1 MLYFNCD
8 YTEGA
13 HPRVLEKML
22 ETNLEQT
29 VGYGEDPYCE
39 AARELIRRECQR
51 QDVDVQFLVGGT
63 QTNFTVIRAALRP
76 YQGVL
81 SPATGHINGHETG
94 AVEATGHKV
103 LALPTG
109 PEGKLTAAQVE
120 EAVRA
125 HWADEAREHL
135 VQPKMVYISHPTE
148 NGALYTLA
156 ELEALSET
164 CKELGLYLFLDGAR
178 LGYGLTARG
187 SDVSLGDLARLC
199 DVFYIGGTK
208 CGALLGEAVVIA
220 NPDLQRDFRY
230 SIKQNGGWRYKY
242 GNMFYVQLVSQ
253 YLAVPHFSD
262 ATVQAIFN
270 EALKYQ
276 GWNYVYGGSNPN
288 TSFDCSGLVQ
298 WCYGKA
304 GISLPRTAQ
313 AQYDAVQHIPLSQAK
328 AGDLVFFHSTYSAG
342 TYVTH
347 VGIYAGN
354 NRMYHAGDPI
364 GYADLNSSYWQQ
376 HLICAGRVKSN

>member
-1 MLYFNCD
+1 MKLRHLLIFGWIFTGIISLLLFLFIVTSDDEESSGAQFD
-8 YTEGA
+8 YSGLNLSAE
-13 HPRVLEKML
+13 VLKHQPTVEKYARKYGIEDYVNYLLAIMQV
-22 ETNLEQT
+22 ESGGT
-29 VGYGEDPYCE
+29 GEDVMQSSESLGLPPNSLNTEQSIEQGCKYFASLLSSAEAKDCDINTVVQSYNYGGGFIDYV
-39 AARELIRRECQR
+39 AARGKKYS
-51 QDVDVQFLVGGT
+51 F
-63 QTNFTVIRAALRP
+63 ALAE
-76 YQGVL
+76 
-81 SPATGHINGHETG
+81 SF
-94 AVEATGHKV
+94 
-103 LALPTG
+103 
-109 PEGKLTAAQVE
+109 
-120 EAVRA
+120 
-125 HWADEAREHL
+125 ARE
-135 VQPKMVYISHPTE
+135 KS
-148 NGALYTLA
+148 
-156 ELEALSET
+156 
-164 CKELGLYLFLDGAR
+164 
-178 LGYGLTARG
+178 
-187 SDVSLGDLARLC
+187 
-199 DVFYIGGTK
+199 GGVK
-208 CGALLGEAVVIA
+208 VDYKNEI
-220 NPDLQRDFRY
+220 

-376 HLICAGRVKSN
+376 HLICTGRVKSN

>member
-1 MLYFNCD
+1 MRLRHLLIFGWIFTGIISLLLFLFIVTSDDEESSGAQFD
-8 YTEGA
+8 YSGLNLSAE
-13 HPRVLEKML
+13 VLKHQPTVEKYARKYSIEDYVNYLLAIMQV
-22 ETNLEQT
+22 ESGGT
-29 VGYGEDPYCE
+29 GEDVMQSSESLGLPPNSLNTEQSIEQGCKYFASLLSSAEAKGCDINTVVQSYNFGGGFIDYV
-39 AARELIRRECQR
+39 AARGKKYS
-51 QDVDVQFLVGGT
+51 F
-63 QTNFTVIRAALRP
+63 
-76 YQGVL
+76 
-81 SPATGHINGHETG
+81 S
-94 AVEATGHKV
+94 
-103 LALPTG
+103 LA
-109 PEGKLTAAQVE
+109 ESF
-120 EAVRA
+120 
-125 HWADEAREHL
+125 ARE
-135 VQPKMVYISHPTE
+135 KS
-148 NGALYTLA
+148 
-156 ELEALSET
+156 
-164 CKELGLYLFLDGAR
+164 
-178 LGYGLTARG
+178 
-187 SDVSLGDLARLC
+187 
-199 DVFYIGGTK
+199 GGVK
-208 CGALLGEAVVIA
+208 VDYKNEI
-220 NPDLQRDFRY
+220 

-262 ATVQAIFN
+262 ATTQAIFN

-354 NRMYHAGDPI
+354 NRMYHAGNPI
-364 GYADLNSSYWQQ
+364 GYTDLTSSYWQQ
-376 HLICAGRVKSN
+376 HIICAGRVKSN